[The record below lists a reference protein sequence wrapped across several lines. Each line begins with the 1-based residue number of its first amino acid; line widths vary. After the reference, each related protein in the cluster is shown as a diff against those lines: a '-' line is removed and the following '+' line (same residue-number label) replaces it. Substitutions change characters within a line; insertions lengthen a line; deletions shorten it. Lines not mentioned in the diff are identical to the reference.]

1 MAFNKREI
9 TDSRKPK
16 LPEHS
21 LAKAFLVNAER
32 PPSSTRMRLHPR
44 SWATLIT
51 FFAVS
56 ALSTFSVEAKD
67 FSASLTTQEKMT
79 HRRAIETAVW
89 AMPLTNALAMRD
101 GFADVGCNYNDV
113 CYFSKIQN
121 YKAAVTTP
129 NNTTPYVMA
138 FWNISDGPVMI
149 EVPPTEGDLGLWGTL
164 MDIWQRP
171 LADVGA
177 KGRDKGAGARY
188 LIVPENYE
196 GDTYNADY
204 VLPQTTL
211 NGYTLLRPIIPD
223 ASSGSLAAAEEF
235 TRKLKVYDPA
245 NPVETQYI
253 DLQDINISGVVQFDA
268 SLFLSIN
275 NFVQNENLEERD
287 AVALGMLRRLGI
299 EKGQDFT
306 PSDREIKILD
316 DAANEALIFLQ
327 ETYFDNYSR
336 KQEMG
341 NGWTVLTPASS
352 YETGFEWL
360 MSSGALALDDRGSSF
375 FAFYTSAEEFNLTNP
390 PTMYLLTSRD
400 ADGERLD
407 GGTTYS
413 LTVPP
418 NVPVDQF
425 WSVLVYD
432 FEDATFLDGLDKYG
446 VASTENLIA
455 NKDGSVEV
463 VFGATRPEE
472 VPASNYVPTVEGK
485 GWFPYF
491 RFYGPG
497 EALFK
502 GEFKLPEITKYK
514 D

>member
-1 MAFNKREI
+1 MSKSREFV
-9 TDSRKPK
+9 SAKPWQGNANISSERRVGAIGK
-16 LPEHS
+16 YPHLHS
-21 LAKAFLVNAER
+21 WVG
-32 PPSSTRMRLHPR
+32 
-44 SWATLIT
+44 LIT
-51 FFAVS
+51 FMLAS
-56 ALSTFSVEAKD
+56 A
-67 FSASLTTQEKMT
+67 FSAQAEDVPISLTTQEKMI
-79 HRRAIETAVW
+79 HRRAVEAAVW

-101 GFADVGCNYNDV
+101 GFAEVGCGYNDV
-113 CYFSKIQN
+113 CYFSKIQD
-121 YKAAVTTP
+121 YRAAVTTP

-138 FWNISDGPVMI
+138 FWNISDGPIMI
-149 EVPPTEGDLGLWGTL
+149 EVPPTENDLGLWGTL

-177 KGRDKGAGARY
+177 KGRDKGAGASY

-196 GDTYNADY
+196 GETYNADY
-204 VLPQTTL
+204 VLPQITL
-211 NGYTLLRPIIPD
+211 DGYTLLRPIIPD
-223 ASSGSLAAAEEF
+223 ASSESLAAAEEF

-245 NPVETQYI
+245 KPVETHYL
-253 DLQDINISGVVQFDA
+253 DLQGVDISGVVHFDA
-268 SLFLSIN
+268 SLFESIN
-275 NFVQNENLEERD
+275 SFIQKENLEERD

-299 EKGQDFT
+299 AKGQEFE
-306 PSDREIKILD
+306 PSDREIVILE

-327 ETYFDNYSR
+327 ETYFDNYSK

-360 MSSGALALDDRGSSF
+360 LKSGALALDDRGSSY
-375 FAFYTSAEEFNLTNP
+375 FAFYTSAEKFNLTNP

-400 ADGERLD
+400 SGGERLD

-413 LTVPP
+413 LTVPA

-432 FEDATFLDGLDKYG
+432 FGDATFLDGLYKYG
-446 VASTENLIA
+446 VASTEELVA
-455 NKDGSVEV
+455 NEDGSVQV
-463 VFGATRPEE
+463 VFGAARPED
-472 VPASNYVPTVEGK
+472 VPVSNYVPTVEGK

-502 GEFKLPEITKYK
+502 GEFKLPEITKYEE
-514 D
+514 